1 MPVTFRSKAYENI
14 TMVRK
19 DAEGLLEMMGH
30 SGTIPSAL
38 AARDI
43 PGALERLN
51 AALKSAEAREHGE
64 PDGEEDGD
72 DDYEGR
78 ERKKEKVGIALRA
91 WPLIQMLEAS
101 LAADTAV
108 MWE

>member
-19 DAEGLLEMMGH
+19 DADKLLEMMGH

-38 AARDI
+38 GAADI

-51 AALKSAEAREHGE
+51 AALASAEAQETAAPE
-64 PDGEEDGD
+64 AADKDSDYD
-72 DDYEGR
+72 DS
-78 ERKKEKVGIALRA
+78 ERRKEKNSSGK
-91 WPLIQMLEAS
+91 
-101 LAADTAV
+101 AV
-108 MWE
+108 LLVIKWKSSRRKIKRRPP

>member
-19 DAEGLLEMMGH
+19 DADKLLEMMGH

-38 AARDI
+38 GAADI

-51 AALKSAEAREHGE
+51 AALASAEAQETAAPE
-64 PDGEEDGD
+64 AADKDSDYD
-72 DDYEGR
+72 DS
-78 ERKKEKVGIALRA
+78 ERRKEKVGIALRA

>member
-19 DAEGLLEMMGH
+19 DAETLLEMMGH

-38 AARDI
+38 AAGDI

-51 AALKSAEAREHGE
+51 AALEAAKSREDSQSEAG
-64 PDGEEDGD
+64 DQEDRD
-72 DDYEGR
+72 DDG
-78 ERKKEKVGIALRA
+78 ERKKDKVGIALRA

>member
-14 TMVRK
+14 TMVQK
-19 DAEGLLEMMGH
+19 DADQLLEMMGH

-38 AARDI
+38 AAKDI
-43 PGALERLN
+43 PGALERLH
-51 AALKSAEAREHGE
+51 AALESAEARESRKPKADEGGD
-64 PDGEEDGD
+64 DGYEDG
-72 DDYEGR
+72 
-78 ERKKEKVGIALRA
+78 ERKKDKVGIALRA

-101 LAADTAV
+101 VAADTAV